1 MRRFGPRPDRHCI
14 EARREVG
21 HLDNAVSAERDRER
35 PTRIGAGRV
44 KRHDLRTCALP
55 RLGPGRS
62 RQSRV
67 RTVWI
72 DQVEK
77 CERDIL
83 AVPGKRLH
91 RDAACFFGS
100 VLRRLRAQIA
110 QNGNAALGNDLLA
123 DLVHRGEHAS
133 DTARRGGVGRR
144 TVGNGKVRLLG
155 EARTLDVKLKIFNP
169 GGRSAAERRVDQGL
183 EDVPDFGPALA
194 DGQTQRIRVLE
205 AENWNVGIVI
215 NANVVGP
222 PPQQH
227 GKPVGQHQTDGGAQG
242 RRPALGWP

>member
-1 MRRFGPRPDRHCI
+1 NGTSLLCRASVCTATRH
-14 EARREVG
+14 VSS
-21 HLDNAVSAERDRER
+21 AVFSSV
-35 PTRIGAGRV
+35 P
-44 KRHDLRTCALP
+44 
-55 RLGPGRS
+55 RS
-62 RQSRV
+62 RKME
-67 RTVWI
+67 T
-72 DQVEK
+72 
-77 CERDIL
+77 
-83 AVPGKRLH
+83 
-91 RDAACFFGS
+91 
-100 VLRRLRAQIA
+100 RRSAT
-110 QNGNAALGNDLLA
+110 LA

-194 DGQTQRIRVLE
+194 DGQTQRVRVIE

-242 RRPALGWP
+242 SRPALGGPRRLVGPTEAPDALAHPAAADEPFARFFKRSGFPTQFFPP